1 VVFHIRG
8 SLACQTETPLASRT
22 PLRVT

>member
-1 VVFHIRG
+1 VVFHVRG
-8 SLACQTETPLASRT
+8 SLACQTETPLASRA